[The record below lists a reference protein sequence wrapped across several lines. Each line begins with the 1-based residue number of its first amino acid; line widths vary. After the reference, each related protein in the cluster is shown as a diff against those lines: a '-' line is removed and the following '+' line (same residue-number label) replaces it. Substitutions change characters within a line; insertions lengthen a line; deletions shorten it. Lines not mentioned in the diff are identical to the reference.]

1 MVVLLTVATLL
12 ASVLGEVAVIDEAGA
27 LVHDTPF
34 ALPLLDFSPFMRDE
48 GVVVDEAPTAA
59 QRETARE
66 LDQVAR
72 AHGFVALTRFGVDRA
87 LLQRAWNESAQLFA
101 LPPERK
107 RALAQISAETN
118 RGYSGLGRESLNRNR
133 AGEPKE
139 AFNVRRAG
147 NNYTGVPDG
156 FATVAATLW
165 ARLERAARRYAL
177 AAAVALGLPRD
188 YFHATLRELDL
199 CTLRFLHYPPNATAV
214 TTGAPRE
221 ALRVGEHTDF
231 GLVTFLFLSDGAVGL
246 QLKAVDGAEIG
257 GAAGGEAGG
266 WRDVAVP
273 PSGGGDDVVAIV
285 NTGALLARWT
295 NDFWRATAH
304 RVIVPDAAAAASPR
318 YSIAAFF
325 DPDSDAEVAVH
336 PRFVRPGEA
345 PRYPPTTG
353 LAFLL
358 MKLKEAQG
366 DPA

>member
-199 CTLRFLHYPPNATAV
+199 CTLRFLHYPPCDGPTEEADGTRAAV
-214 TTGAPRE
+214 
-221 ALRVGEHTDF
+221 RVGEHTDF
-231 GLVTFLFLSDGAVGL
+231 GAFTFLLLGEGAVGL
-246 QLKAVDGAEIG
+246 QVKKIAGAEVG

-266 WRDVAVP
+266 WLDVETPPRAEGGAV
-273 PSGGGDDVVAIV
+273 GAVV
-285 NTGALLARWT
+285 NTGALMARWT
-295 NDFWRATAH
+295 NDTWRATAH
-304 RVIVPDAAAAASPR
+304 RVVVPTAAAAATHR
-318 YSIAAFF
+318 YSVACFI
-325 DPDSDAEVAVH
+325 DPDADARVAVDA
-336 PRFVRPGEA
+336 RFVAPGEEA
-345 PRYPPTTG
+345 RYEPTTG
-353 LAFLL
+353 LAYLL
-358 MKLKEAQG
+358 MKLREAQG
-366 DPA
+366 VG

>member
-1 MVVLLTVATLL
+1 MDLTPKLLGACLFGSACVAYLVAEHTPLFLVTCILVFL

-165 ARLERAARRYAL
+165 ARLERAA
-177 AAAVALGLPRD
+177 
-188 YFHATLRELDL
+188 
-199 CTLRFLHYPPNATAV
+199 PP
-214 TTGAPRE
+214 
-221 ALRVGEHTDF
+221 
-231 GLVTFLFLSDGAVGL
+231 
-246 QLKAVDGAEIG
+246 
-257 GAAGGEAGG
+257 AG
-266 WRDVAVP
+266 V
-273 PSGGGDDVVAIV
+273 
-285 NTGALLARWT
+285 RWQ
-295 NDFWRATAH
+295 R
-304 RVIVPDAAAAASPR
+304 
-318 YSIAAFF
+318 
-325 DPDSDAEVAVH
+325 
-336 PRFVRPGEA
+336 RPGA
-345 PRYPPTTG
+345 WRRSRGRRRRGARQPCAGPPPLG
-353 LAFLL
+353 VGVGFVWSVH
-358 MKLKEAQG
+358 AQHCVKCIE
-366 DPA
+366 

>member
-1 MVVLLTVATLL
+1 MAILLTLS
-12 ASVLGEVAVIDEAGA
+12 SVLAEVAIVDETGSP
-27 LVHDTPF
+27 LHDTF
-34 ALPLLDFSPFMRDE
+34 ALPLLDFSPYMRAE
-48 GVVVDEAPTAA
+48 GVVVDEPPTAE
-59 QRETARE
+59 QRATARE

-87 LLQRAWNESAQLFA
+87 LLQRAWNESARLFA

-107 RALAQISAETN
+107 RALAPISAETN

-147 NNYTGVPDG
+147 NNYSGVPDG
-156 FATVAATLW
+156 FEHVAEMLW
-165 ARLERAARRYAL
+165 ARLELAARRYAL

-199 CTLRFLHYPPNATAV
+199 CTLRFLHYPPNAAAV
-214 TTGAPRE
+214 TTGTRRE

-231 GLVTFLFLSDGAVGL
+231 GFVTFLFLSDGAVGL

-257 GAAGGEAGG
+257 GAAGGEDEG
-266 WRDVAVP
+266 WRDVVVP
-273 PSGGGDDVVAIV
+273 PLSGDGGDDDDVVAIV

-304 RVIVPDAAAAASPR
+304 RVIVPDPAAAASPR

-325 DPDSDAEVAVH
+325 DPDSEAEVAVH
-336 PRFVRPGEA
+336 PSFVRPGEE

-366 DPA
+366 DAS